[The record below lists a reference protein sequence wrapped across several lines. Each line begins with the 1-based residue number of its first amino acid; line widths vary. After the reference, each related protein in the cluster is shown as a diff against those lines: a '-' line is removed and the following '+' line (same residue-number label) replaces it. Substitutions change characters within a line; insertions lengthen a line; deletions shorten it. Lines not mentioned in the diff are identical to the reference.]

1 LDKLIYILNTLSLPS
16 GVNVAIYGVGNH
28 TRVLIELYNRLIGK
42 INYEYYFIVTEK
54 QTSLFMGKEVVT
66 CNEIK
71 DNTDYIIVSSLIY
84 QKEMIENL
92 ENIGIDNSRI
102 VKLYSEYD
110 KYDLCQVKALLQY
123 E

>member
-1 LDKLIYILNTLSLPS
+1 
-16 GVNVAIYGVGNH
+16 
-28 TRVLIELYNRLIGK
+28 
-42 INYEYYFIVTEK
+42 
-54 QTSLFMGKEVVT
+54 MGKEVVT

-110 KYDLCQVKALLQY
+110 KYDLCQVKGLLQY